1 MLNRQK
7 LVFAGLL
14 AAAALLS
21 FASTPAEAAARRA
34 LGLEPTCGAPAAIC
48 AVPEPACYAP
58 APVCCPEPCITYN
71 SRGRHRSC
79 YGCDTVNIVVPVKNP
94 ASCGCVVAVP
104 MCIPACC
111 VGEPCVKAH
120 RGLLGRGVVVYEWC
134 CGFKARVT
142 FDRCGDIKV
151 TYIYR

>member
-21 FASTPAEAAARRA
+21 LSTPSAEAARRA
-34 LGLEPTCGAPAAIC
+34 RGLEPTCAAPEPTC
-48 AVPEPACYAP
+48 ALPAPACYAP
-58 APVCCPEPCITYN
+58 APVCCPEPCIKYN

-79 YGCDTVNIVVPVKNP
+79 YGCETVNLVVPVKNP
-94 ASCGCVVAVP
+94 SDCGCVVAVP

-111 VGEPCVKAH
+111 TGEPCVKSH
-120 RGLLGRGVVVYEWC
+120 CGPLGRGVVVYEWC
-134 CGFKARVT
+134 CGFKARVV
-142 FDRCGDIKV
+142 FDRCGDVTV